1 MYLFYLTDDI
11 VINTVKVLATAKIP
25 PKTIAVTFQGRDE
38 SLTIDYDS
46 VDERDDKFNKL
57 ITALANS
64 KTV

>member
-11 VINTVKVLATAKIP
+11 VISTAKVLATAKIP

-38 SLTIDYDS
+38 SLMIDYDS
-46 VDERDDKFNKL
+46 ADERNDKFNEL
-57 ITALANS
+57 IAALANS